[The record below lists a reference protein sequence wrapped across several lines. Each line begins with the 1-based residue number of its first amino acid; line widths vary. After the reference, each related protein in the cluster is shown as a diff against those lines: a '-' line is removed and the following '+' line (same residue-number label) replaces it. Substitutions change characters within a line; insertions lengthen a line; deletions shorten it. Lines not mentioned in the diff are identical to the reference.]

1 MVLSCFVHD
10 ADMSLIR
17 QLCN

>member
-10 ADMSLIR
+10 TDMSLIR